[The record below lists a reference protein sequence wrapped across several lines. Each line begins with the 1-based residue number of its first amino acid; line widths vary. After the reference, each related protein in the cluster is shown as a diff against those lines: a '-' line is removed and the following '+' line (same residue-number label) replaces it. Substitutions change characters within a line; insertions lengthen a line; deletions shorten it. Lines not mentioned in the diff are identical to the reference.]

1 LNTPNFTL
9 IDSLLLSSISTNRSK
24 PSVRDHTRWLIRP
37 ISSNNIYSTKSRE
50 IARYDSI
57 QNRFIL
63 NHYKDFPCTI
73 DANTG
78 QLTLINPND
87 ENLLYTELS
96 LHAESGL
103 IKGDEILYDIYRFIR
118 LLTPSRKRY
127 YPFLCLK

>member
-1 LNTPNFTL
+1 M

-24 PSVRDHTRWLIRP
+24 PSVRDHTRWLINP
-37 ISSNNIYSTKSRE
+37 ISSTTKYRE

-103 IKGDEILYDIYRFIR
+103 SKGDEILYDIYRFIR
-118 LLTPSRKRY
+118 LLTTSRKRS